1 MFDPSKQLADTVQVL
16 TRSSI
21 VSNAPFDCTEGTCE
35 VTTENDDKSLQHR
48 GVLDVMA
55 TAAGFN
61 FLSVVLGLC
70 MGSADATTEVALRAP
85 SVLRAFASYEY
96 VVPFVFQGLKCV
108 STSSKTLSY
117 PSKI

>member
-1 MFDPSKQLADTVQVL
+1 M
-16 TRSSI
+16 
-21 VSNAPFDCTEGTCE
+21 
-35 VTTENDDKSLQHR
+35 TTENDDKSLQHR

-55 TAAGFN
+55 TATGFN

-70 MGSADATTEVALRAP
+70 MGSADATTEVAFRAP
-85 SVLRAFASYEY
+85 SALHCLACWAFAAYEC
-96 VVPFVFQGLKCV
+96 VVLFVFQGLKCV